1 MKKNPLK
8 LVQFSFN
15 TKDGKMAYACQKY
28 GWKTATYL
36 EIINMDEKDIPYVHP
51 YSFAVLQNKRNKSPK
66 PHHLNPLFVNLA
78 ATFPDKVMKNLNI
91 YQLSVFS
98 KSILENYSYEIL
110 EFLKKKYKNTK
121 IDYNPDMNFY
131 LYEENPA
138 ELIKEVIKSKKA
150 SEKLIKAATIKK
162 DLSVFRSL
170 QMISAKDVARIWKFR
185 FPNAQWTAFYQKLLE
200 YIKDFE
206 IKPQDISSEFYQTV
220 KEETNNI
227 LCDFNKIN
235 EYTFKGYKGKKQF
248 EDMNELVTYKELFR
262 TLVKKGFLSTDS
274 KEENA
279 IRFLYLRYDYF
290 PHLTLPDENGY
301 NLYFLSEIEE
311 IVQNIEKTGI
321 IPIETSYDLLATDER
336 HPVCPID
343 CRGN

>member
-8 LVQFSFN
+8 LVQYSYN
-15 TKDGKMAYACQKY
+15 TKDGKMEYSCKKY
-28 GWKTATYL
+28 GWKTASYL

-51 YSFAVLQNKRNKSPK
+51 YSFLVLQNKRYNEPS
-66 PHHLNPLFVNLA
+66 PHHLNPLFRNLA

-98 KSILENYSYEIL
+98 KSILENYSFEVL
-110 EFLKKKYKNTK
+110 EFLKDKFKNTK
-121 IDYNPDMNFY
+121 VDYNPDMNFY
-131 LYEENPA
+131 LYEENPGS
-138 ELIKEVIKSKKA
+138 LVNDVIKAKKA
-150 SEKLIKAATIKK
+150 SESFKKTAMLKK
-162 DLSVFRSL
+162 DLSVFKDL
-170 QMISAKDVARIWKFR
+170 QMISAKDIARIWKYR
-185 FPNAQWTAFYQKLLE
+185 IQNVQWTALSQKLFE

-206 IKPQDISSEFYQTV
+206 IEPQEISYEFYQTI
-220 KEETNNI
+220 KKETNNI
-227 LCDFNKIN
+227 LCDFNKIKD
-235 EYTFKGYKGKKQF
+235 YTFQGYNGVKQF
-248 EDMNELVTYKELFR
+248 KDMHELVTYKELFKI
-262 TLVKKGFLSTDS
+262 LVKKGFLSTNS

-311 IVQNIEKTGI
+311 IIQKIEKTGI

-336 HPVCPID
+336 HPVCQID